1 MLWRLYKL
9 IKLPSGKQ
17 RKAVKRLS
25 AFERLRMSLSQRIIL
40 RLKTAYEK
48 YAFREEI
55 RLAGGKDL
63 IIFEFRDT
71 VFENELKQMGFR
83 FELRP
88 ALHPRKDLYMGA
100 TAKLAN
106 KRFYQNFDLSPS
118 ITIKQLVI
126 NNAIVD
132 KAEGAQK
139 GRTQRHIEERKPI
152 KPVTPVEPLRITV
165 KVEGAEIDNSF

>member
-9 IKLPSGKQ
+9 IKMPSGKH

-25 AFERLRMSLSQRIIL
+25 AFERLRMSLSRRIIL
-40 RLKTAYEK
+40 RLKSAYEK

-71 VFENELKQMGFR
+71 VFENELRQMGFR

-100 TAKLAN
+100 TAKLTN
-106 KRFYQNFDLSPS
+106 KRFYKNFDLSPS
-118 ITIKQLVI
+118 ITVKQLVI
-126 NNAIVD
+126 NKAIAE
-132 KAEGAQK
+132 KADAAQK
-139 GRTQRHIEERKPI
+139 GRPQRHTEERKPV
-152 KPVTPVEPLRITV
+152 KPATPAEPLRITV

>member
-9 IKLPSGKQ
+9 IKLPFVKH

-40 RLKTAYEK
+40 KLKSAYEK

-55 RLAGGKDL
+55 RLAGGREI

-71 VFENELKQMGFR
+71 VFENELKQLGLR

-100 TAKLAN
+100 TAKLTN
-106 KRFYQNFDLSPS
+106 KRFYRNFDFSPS

-126 NNAIVD
+126 N
-132 KAEGAQK
+132 KAVVEKSDVAQK
-139 GRTQRHIEERKPI
+139 GKPQRDIEERKPV
-152 KPVTPVEPLRITV
+152 KPMTPAEPLRITV

>member
-1 MLWRLYKL
+1 MLWRLYNL
-9 IKLPSGKQ
+9 IKLPSDVF
-17 RKAVKRLS
+17 RMAAKRMS

-40 RLKTAYEK
+40 RLKSAYEK

-71 VFENELKQMGFR
+71 VFENELKQLGFK

-88 ALHPRKDLYMGA
+88 ALRPRKDLYMGA

-126 NNAIVD
+126 NKAIVD
-132 KAEGAQK
+132 KADAAQK
-139 GRTQRHIEERKPI
+139 DRPQRHIEERKPV
-152 KPVTPVEPLRITV
+152 KPVTHVEPLRITV

>member
-9 IKLPSGKQ
+9 IKLSSVKQ

-25 AFERLRMSLSQRIIL
+25 AFERLRMSLSQRIII

-55 RLAGGKDL
+55 RLAGGKAL

-71 VFENELKQMGFR
+71 IFENELKQRGLK

-100 TAKLAN
+100 TAKLSN
-106 KRFYQNFDLSPS
+106 KRFYQDFDLSPS
-118 ITIKQLVI
+118 ITIKHLVI
-126 NNAIVD
+126 NKAIVD
-132 KAEGAQK
+132 KKDVAQK
-139 GRTQRHIEERKPI
+139 GTPLRLAEERKPV
-152 KPVTPVEPLRITV
+152 KPMTPVEPLRITV